1 MGFDDEDFDTA
12 KKALNETH
20 YNGRDRSNLQLYKQ
34 AGNSIVVNVLEG
46 VLRELFLVEH
56 PCDKKQSSI
65 GSILCKG
72 GYMKESKPYD
82 STATE
87 EQQQIILD
95 FFKGYTVKQ
104 LVERYRNDD
113 DNKVIGASGRK
124 VMISQQ
130 AARLVIERALMHI
143 SWV

>member
-1 MGFDDEDFDTA
+1 
-12 KKALNETH
+12 
-20 YNGRDRSNLQLYKQ
+20 
-34 AGNSIVVNVLEG
+34 
-46 VLRELFLVEH
+46 
-56 PCDKKQSSI
+56 
-65 GSILCKG
+65 
-72 GYMKESKPYD
+72 MKESKPYD

-113 DNKVIGASGRK
+113 DNKVTGASGRK